1 MSMTKGFGQIL
12 AMVGMIVLLYSVS
25 YDSER
30 FFDIPNGGIF
40 LGIILLIVGIIAYM
54 NAKKHNG
61 MIHAHWIRFN
71 RINHRLKLELRI
83 FRPF

>member
-25 YDSER
+25 FDSER

-40 LGIILLIVGIIAYM
+40 LGIIIMIVGIIVYM

-61 MIHAHWIRFN
+61 MIHAH
-71 RINHRLKLELRI
+71 
-83 FRPF
+83 

>member
-1 MSMTKGFGQIL
+1 MTKGFGQIL

-61 MIHAHWIRFN
+61 MIHAH
-71 RINHRLKLELRI
+71 
-83 FRPF
+83 